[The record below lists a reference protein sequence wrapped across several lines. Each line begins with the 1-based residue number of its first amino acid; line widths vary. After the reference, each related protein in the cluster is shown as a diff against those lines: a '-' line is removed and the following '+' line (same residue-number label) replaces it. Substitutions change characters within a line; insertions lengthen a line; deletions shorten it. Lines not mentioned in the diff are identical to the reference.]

1 MRLTAALPLVT
12 LVLVLTACASTPPPA
27 ATAGSPA
34 QQLPK
39 LADVLW
45 RNARVLS
52 IRADGIDRGF
62 ADDAHAFE
70 EYALEFRK
78 ATSRR
83 ASDSELQSAWDELS
97 NSYES
102 LQADAKGIDKTQAT
116 SAMQM
121 ISGPYQNVAAAMT
134 PTRSGL

>member
-1 MRLTAALPLVT
+1 MKLTPALPLLA
-12 LVLVLTACASTPPPA
+12 LVLVLAACAGAPPA

-34 QQLPK
+34 QQLPA
-39 LADVLW
+39 LANVLW

-52 IRADGIDRGF
+52 VRADGIDRGF

-78 ATSRR
+78 ATSSR
-83 ASDSELQSAWDELS
+83 ASDSELQSAWDQLS

-102 LQADAKGIDKTQAT
+102 LQADAKTLDKTQAT
-116 SAMQM
+116 SAIQL
-121 ISGPYQNVAAAMT
+121 ISGPYQNVAAVIT